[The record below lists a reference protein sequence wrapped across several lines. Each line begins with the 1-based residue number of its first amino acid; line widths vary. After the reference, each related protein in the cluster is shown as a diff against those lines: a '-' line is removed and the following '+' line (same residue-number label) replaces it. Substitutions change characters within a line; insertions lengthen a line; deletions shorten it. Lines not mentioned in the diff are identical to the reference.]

1 VSLSGTAK
9 PYRAHVLMHAFAA
22 VNPDG
27 ANERSRDLTLATWR
41 HANARKCGIRMA
53 LLHVHRESNY
63 DAHRLPAG
71 KTAAE
76 RKVRDVL
83 RVRQWYCP
91 RIDNIDCPRHQS
103 FFDVHGILIGR
114 QSQRQVKRL

>member
-1 VSLSGTAK
+1 
-9 PYRAHVLMHAFAA
+9 MHAFAP

-27 ANERSRDLTLATWR
+27 ANERSRDLTLATWC

-53 LLHVHRESNY
+53 LSYVRGESNY

-76 RKVRDVL
+76 RRERDVL
-83 RVRQWYCP
+83 QVRQQNCP
-91 RIDNIDCPRHQS
+91 KIDDIDCPRHQS
-103 FFDVHGILIGR
+103 SF
-114 QSQRQVKRL
+114 